1 MSKCQNARWED
12 VEMSKCQVRRCQN
25 ARCWEDVKTRRC
37 VMQCYHQW
45 MTIWRFMTYYL
56 IYSFISYV
64 QLPSVNNY
72 LKIRNLLS
80 DSQFCAVCLCLQ
92 RPELHMAEISCLL
105 GRLWRNLSPV
115 EKLPFMKGC
124 TDVHG
129 VSRCLSYVES
139 YLLNFEPWEGTVI
152 ECKSLTRVECND
164 NPFKY
169 ATFSSNLNLIE
180 LDCLVTKL
188 NMNYVS
194 NHVWEEGYATIDI
207 F

>member
-1 MSKCQNARWED
+1 MTLQQIEDGGKRIRRPLNPFMVWSQQERRKLSVKMPGAQMSKCQNARWED
-12 VEMSKCQVRRCQN
+12 VEMSKCQVSRCQN
-25 ARCWEDVKTRRC
+25 ARCWEDVKTRIC

-92 RPELHMAEISCLL
+92 PPELHMAEISCLL

-115 EKLPFMKGC
+115 EKLPFMKGS

-139 YLLNFEPWEGTVI
+139 YLLSFEPWEGTVI
-152 ECKSLTRVECND
+152 
-164 NPFKY
+164 
-169 ATFSSNLNLIE
+169 
-180 LDCLVTKL
+180 
-188 NMNYVS
+188 
-194 NHVWEEGYATIDI
+194 
-207 F
+207 